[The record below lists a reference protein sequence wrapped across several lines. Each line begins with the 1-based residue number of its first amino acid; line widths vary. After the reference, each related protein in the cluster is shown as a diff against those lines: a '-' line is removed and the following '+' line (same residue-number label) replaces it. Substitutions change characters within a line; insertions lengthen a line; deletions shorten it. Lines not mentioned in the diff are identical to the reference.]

1 MCGICGVVGIER
13 PELAEE
19 ITRRMMGALVHRG
32 PDEDGLLLAPSAALG
47 MRRLSI
53 IDLPGGHQPVFN
65 ETGDVGVVF
74 NGEIYNFPQLRKTL
88 EARGHL
94 FRTHSD
100 TEVIVHAYEEWGE
113 QCLCELRGMFG
124 IAIWDA
130 RASGTSGEAARRA
143 RIFLA
148 RDRLGIKPLYYA
160 ATGGALLFSS
170 EVRSLL
176 ASGRIEPR
184 LSPDSLEAY
193 LTFGSVVEP
202 STLVEGIFSLPP
214 GHFLAFTA
222 DAPPGK
228 PSPKPYWIYSDA
240 VLQKEGPKPKTL
252 KEAAKL
258 LRPLLEETVRDHL
271 LADVPLGVFL
281 SSGLDSTSLVAL
293 ASRVQSDLHTFTVV
307 FPEQLY
313 SEAKISRETAKHF
326 KTRHEEILLSP
337 DTLVAQLDDAVRSLD
352 QPTMDGLNTYFV
364 SRAARQGGLKV
375 ALSGLGS
382 DEIFGGYS
390 TFESTPRAAFVAG
403 LGRWI
408 PGPFRRFTAGAAV
421 RIAAGDAVRKAAAAW
436 RSPRDFPHAY
446 YFTRLLFT
454 PSRVRRLLSPYLES
468 EKYSREREYPWRI
481 RMHETARQA
490 GGLDSFTAVSCFE
503 LQSYM
508 VNTLLRD
515 TDSASMANSLEVRV
529 PFLDHRLV
537 EFVGRLPRSAKYTS
551 GVPKSLLVEA
561 LADVL
566 PDDVVGQSKRTFTL
580 PWEVWLRGSLGV
592 RLSQDLANITPPLRE
607 YLNARAVRGAWQ
619 NFVIG
624 QTNWSRPWSLYV
636 LNEWVR
642 HHVTEAAN
650 IAVSARVSTPVSR
663 VEAVHNAAASAT
675 ASNPRP

>member
-1 MCGICGVVGIER
+1 MCGICGVIGFER
-13 PELAEE
+13 TELAEE

-32 PDEDGLLLAPSAALG
+32 PDEDGILVAPSAALG

-65 ETGDVGVVF
+65 ETGDVAVVF

-88 EARGHL
+88 EGRGHA

-113 QCLCELRGMFG
+113 KCLRELRGMFA
-124 IAIWDA
+124 IAIWDV
-130 RASGTSGEAARRA
+130 RSCGKSGEGARRA

-176 ASGRIEPR
+176 ASGCLQPR

-193 LTFGSVVEP
+193 LTFGSVSEP
-202 STLVEGIFSLPP
+202 STIVEGVFSVPP
-214 GHFLAFTA
+214 GHCLSFSA
-222 DAPPGK
+222 DAPPQK
-228 PSPKPYWIYSDA
+228 PSPQPYWVFSDA
-240 VLQKEGPKPKTL
+240 VLQQEGPQPKSVP
-252 KEAAKL
+252 EAAKL

-271 LADVPLGVFL
+271 ISDVPLGVFL

-293 ASRVQSDLHTFTVV
+293 ASRSLSDLHTLTVV
-307 FPEQLY
+307 FPEQQY
-313 SEAKISRETAKHF
+313 SEAKISRETAKRF

-337 DTLVAQLDDAVRSLD
+337 STLVDQLEAAVTSLD
-352 QPTMDGLNTYFV
+352 QPTMDGLNSYFV
-364 SRAARQGGLKV
+364 SRAARQRGLKV

-390 TFESTPRAAFVAG
+390 TFASTPRAALVTG

-408 PGPFRRFTAGAAV
+408 PGSLRRLTAGAAV
-421 RIAAGDAVRKAAAAW
+421 KIATGDAAHKAAAAW
-436 RSPRDFPHAY
+436 RSPSDLPHAY

-454 PSRVRRLLSPYLES
+454 PYRVRRLLAPFFES
-468 EKYSREREYPWRI
+468 TEYSGSHESRWRK
-481 RMHETARQA
+481 RNEETVRQA
-490 GGLDSFTAVSCFE
+490 RRLDSFTSVSCFE

-515 TDSASMANSLEVRV
+515 TDSVSMANSLEVRV

-537 EFVGRLPRSAKYTS
+537 EFVGRLPKSAKFER
-551 GVPKSLLVEA
+551 GIPKSLLIEA
-561 LADVL
+561 LSDLL
-566 PDDVVGQSKRTFTL
+566 PDEVVDQPKRTFTL
-580 PWEVWLRGSLGV
+580 PWDVWLRGSLGV
-592 RLSQDLANITPPLRE
+592 RVSQELADLTPALQQ
-607 YLNARAVRGAWQ
+607 YLNPRAVQGAWH
-619 NFVIG
+619 NFAIG
-624 QTNWSRPWSLYV
+624 ETNWSRPWSLYM

-642 HHVTEAAN
+642 RHVTD
-650 IAVSARVSTPVSR
+650 SASHPVSSAN
-663 VEAVHNAAASAT
+663 AVHIAAVSAT
-675 ASNPRP
+675 ASNSRA

>member
-1 MCGICGVVGIER
+1 MCGICGVIGIQKA
-13 PELAEE
+13 ELAEE
-19 ITRRMMGALVHRG
+19 ITRRMMGALEHRG
-32 PDEDGLLLAPSAALG
+32 PDEGGILVAPSAALG

-65 ETGDVGVVF
+65 ETGNVAVVF

-88 EARGHL
+88 EGRGHA

-100 TEVIVHAYEEWGE
+100 TEVIVHAYEEWGT
-113 QCLCELRGMFG
+113 QCLRELRGMFA

-130 RASGTSGEAARRA
+130 RSSGTSGESARHA
-143 RIFLA
+143 QIFLA

-160 ATGGALLFSS
+160 VAGGALLFSS

-176 ASGRIEPR
+176 ASGRLRPR
-184 LSPDSLEAY
+184 LSPDSLEAF

-202 STLVEGIFSLPP
+202 STLVEGVFSVPP
-214 GHFLAFTA
+214 GHCLAFSA
-222 DAPPGK
+222 DAPPAK

-240 VLQKEGPKPKTL
+240 VLQQVGPSPKTFQ
-252 KEAAKL
+252 EAAKL

-271 LADVPLGVFL
+271 SADVPLGVFL

-293 ASRVQSDLHTFTVV
+293 GSRFQSDLHTFTVV
-307 FPEQLY
+307 FPEQRY
-313 SEAKISRETAKHF
+313 SEAKISRETAKRF
-326 KTRHEEILLSP
+326 KTRHQEVLLAP
-337 DTLVAQLDDAVRSLD
+337 DTLVAQLEDAVKSLD

-364 SRAARQGGLKV
+364 SRAARQSGLKV

-390 TFESTPRAAFVAG
+390 TFVSTPRAALVAG
-403 LGRWI
+403 LGRWV
-408 PGPFRRFTAGAAV
+408 PAPFRRLTAAAAV

-436 RSPRDFPHAY
+436 RSPTDFPHAY

-454 PSRVRRLLSPYLES
+454 PSRVRRLLAPYFES
-468 EKYSREREYPWRI
+468 AEYSRDREYPWRA
-481 RMHETARQA
+481 RMRETARQA
-490 GGLDSFTAVSCFE
+490 ARLDSFTSVSCFE

-515 TDSASMANSLEVRV
+515 TDTASMANSLEVRV

-537 EFVGRLPRSAKYTS
+537 EFVGRLPKSVKYTRD
-551 GVPKSLLVEA
+551 VPKSLLVEA
-561 LADVL
+561 LSDLL
-566 PDDVVGQSKRTFTL
+566 PDEVVGQSKRTFTL
-580 PWEVWLRGSLGV
+580 PWDVWLRGPLGV
-592 RLSQDLANITPPLRE
+592 RLSQDLSNLTEPLRQ
-607 YLNARAVRGAWQ
+607 YLNPRAVRGAWQ

-642 HHVTEAAN
+642 HHVTDSPN
-650 IAVSARVSTPVSR
+650 HPVSNAD
-663 VEAVHNAAASAT
+663 AVHAAEVSAT
-675 ASNPRP
+675 ASNPRS

>member
-1 MCGICGVVGIER
+1 MCGICGVIGIQR
-13 PELAEE
+13 SELGEE
-19 ITRRMMGALVHRG
+19 ITRRMMGALRHRG
-32 PDEDGLLLAPSAALG
+32 PDDDGILVAPSAALG

-65 ETGDVGVVF
+65 ETGNVAVVF

-88 EARGHL
+88 EERGHA

-113 QCLCELRGMFG
+113 LCLREFRGMFA

-130 RASGTSGEAARRA
+130 RSSGMSGEEARGA

-160 ATGGALLFSS
+160 AAGGALLFSS

-176 ASGRIEPR
+176 ASGRVEPR
-184 LSPDSLEAY
+184 LSPDSLEAF

-202 STLVEGIFSLPP
+202 STLVHGVFSVPP
-214 GHFLAFTA
+214 GHCLSFSAG
-222 DAPPGK
+222 APPDK
-228 PSPKPYWIYSDA
+228 PTPKPYWVYSDA
-240 VLQKEGPKPKTL
+240 VLSQEGPKPKNIQ
-252 KEAAKL
+252 EAAKL

-271 LADVPLGVFL
+271 ISDVPLGVFL
-281 SSGLDSTSLVAL
+281 SSGLDSTALVAL
-293 ASRVQSDLHTFTVV
+293 ASRSQSDLHTFTVI
-307 FPEQLY
+307 FPEQRY
-313 SEAKISRETAKHF
+313 SEAKISSETAKRF
-326 KTRHEEILLSP
+326 KTRHQEILLSP
-337 DTLVAQLDDAVRSLD
+337 SSLVEQLEDAVKSLD

-364 SRAARQGGLKV
+364 SRAARQAGLKV

-390 TFESTPRAAFVAG
+390 TFVSTPRAAFVAG

-408 PGPFRRFTAGAAV
+408 PKPLRRLTAGAAV
-421 RIAAGDAVRKAAAAW
+421 RIATGDAVRKAAATW
-436 RSPRDFPHAY
+436 RSPEDFPHAY

-454 PSRVRRLLSPYLES
+454 PSRVRRLLAPYFDSDE
-468 EKYSREREYPWRI
+468 YSGRHDNPWRERMR
-481 RMHETARQA
+481 ETARQA
-490 GGLDSFTAVSCFE
+490 GRLDSFTSVSCFE

-515 TDSASMANSLEVRV
+515 TDTASMANSLEVRV

-537 EFVGRLPRSAKYTS
+537 EFVGRLQKSVKYSAN
-551 GVPKSLLVEA
+551 VPKSLLVEA
-561 LADVL
+561 LSDLL
-566 PDDVVGQSKRTFTL
+566 PQEVVGQTKRTFTL
-580 PWEVWLRGSLGV
+580 PWDVWLRGSLGV
-592 RLSQDLANITPPLRE
+592 RLSQDLSNLTPPLRQ
-607 YLNARAVRGAWQ
+607 YLNPRAVRGAWQ
-619 NFVIG
+619 NFVVG

-642 HHVTEAAN
+642 RHVTDAMTN
-650 IAVSARVSTPVSR
+650 PVSIAD
-663 VEAVHNAAASAT
+663 AVHTASVSAT
-675 ASNPRP
+675 AANSRS

>member
-1 MCGICGVVGIER
+1 MCGICGVIGIQKA
-13 PELAEE
+13 ELAEE
-19 ITRRMMGALVHRG
+19 ITRRMMGALEHRG
-32 PDEDGLLLAPSAALG
+32 PDEDGILVAPSAALG

-65 ETGDVGVVF
+65 ETGNVAVVF

-88 EARGHL
+88 EGRGHA

-100 TEVIVHAYEEWGE
+100 TEVIVHAYEEWGT
-113 QCLCELRGMFG
+113 QCLRELRGMFA

-130 RASGTSGEAARRA
+130 RSSGTSGELARHA
-143 RIFLA
+143 QIFLA

-160 ATGGALLFSS
+160 VAGGALLFSS

-176 ASGRIEPR
+176 ASGRLRPR
-184 LSPDSLEAY
+184 LSPDSLEAF

-202 STLVEGIFSLPP
+202 STLVEGVFSVPP
-214 GHFLAFTA
+214 GHCLAFSA
-222 DAPPGK
+222 DAPPAK

-240 VLQKEGPKPKTL
+240 VLQQVGPSPKTFQ
-252 KEAAKL
+252 EAAKL

-271 LADVPLGVFL
+271 SADVPLGVFL

-293 ASRVQSDLHTFTVV
+293 GSRFQSDLHTFTVV
-307 FPEQLY
+307 FPEQRY
-313 SEAKISRETAKHF
+313 SEAKISRETAKRF
-326 KTRHEEILLSP
+326 KTRHQEVLLAP
-337 DTLVAQLDDAVRSLD
+337 DTLVAQLEDAVKSLD

-364 SRAARQGGLKV
+364 SRAARQSGLKV

-390 TFESTPRAAFVAG
+390 TFVSTPRAALVAG
-403 LGRWI
+403 LGRWV
-408 PGPFRRFTAGAAV
+408 PAPFRRLTAAAAV

-436 RSPRDFPHAY
+436 RSPTDFPHAY

-454 PSRVRRLLSPYLES
+454 PSRVRRLLAPYFES
-468 EKYSREREYPWRI
+468 AEYSRDREYPWRA
-481 RMHETARQA
+481 RMRETARQA
-490 GGLDSFTAVSCFE
+490 ARLDSFTSVSCFE

-515 TDSASMANSLEVRV
+515 TDTASMANSLEVRV

-537 EFVGRLPRSAKYTS
+537 EFVGRLPKSVKYTRD
-551 GVPKSLLVEA
+551 VPKSLLVEA
-561 LADVL
+561 LSDLL
-566 PDDVVGQSKRTFTL
+566 PDEVVGQSKRTFTL
-580 PWEVWLRGSLGV
+580 PWDVWLRGPLGV
-592 RLSQDLANITPPLRE
+592 RLSQDLSNLTEPLRQ
-607 YLNARAVRGAWQ
+607 YLNPRAVRGAWQ

-642 HHVTEAAN
+642 HHVTDAPN
-650 IAVSARVSTPVSR
+650 HPVS
-663 VEAVHNAAASAT
+663 NADAFHTAEVSAT
-675 ASNPRP
+675 ASPPRS

>member
-1 MCGICGVVGIER
+1 MCGICGVIGIQR
-13 PELAEE
+13 SELAEE
-19 ITRRMMGALVHRG
+19 ITRRMMGALTHRG
-32 PDEDGLLLAPSAALG
+32 PDEDGLLIAPSAALG

-65 ETGDVGVVF
+65 ETGNVAVVF

-88 EARGHL
+88 EARGHA

-113 QCLCELRGMFG
+113 QCLRELRGMFA

-130 RASGTSGEAARRA
+130 RSSGTSGESARRA
-143 RIFLA
+143 HIFLA

-160 ATGGALLFSS
+160 VADGALLFSS

-176 ASGRIEPR
+176 ASGRLQPR

-193 LTFGSVVEP
+193 LTFGSVAEP
-202 STLVEGIFSLPP
+202 STLVEGIFSVPP
-214 GHFLAFTA
+214 GHCLAFSA
-222 DAPPGK
+222 DAPPAK
-228 PSPKPYWIYSDA
+228 PSPKSYWVYSDA
-240 VLQKEGPKPKTL
+240 VLQHEGPKPKNFQ
-252 KEAAKL
+252 EAAKQ

-271 LADVPLGVFL
+271 IADVPLGVFL

-293 ASRVQSDLHTFTVV
+293 GSRFQSDLHTLTVV
-307 FPEQLY
+307 FPEQRF
-313 SEAKISRETAKHF
+313 SEAKISRETAKRF
-326 KTRHEEILLSP
+326 KTRHQEILLAP
-337 DTLVAQLDDAVRSLD
+337 DALVAQLEDAVKSLD

-364 SRAARQGGLKV
+364 SRAARQAGLKV

-390 TFESTPRAAFVAG
+390 TFVSTPRAAFVAG

-408 PGPFRRFTAGAAV
+408 PRPFRRLTASVAV

-436 RSPRDFPHAY
+436 RSPKDFPHAY

-454 PSRVRRLLSPYLES
+454 PSRIRRLLAPYFES
-468 EKYSREREYPWRI
+468 NEYSKDREFPWRA
-481 RMHETARQA
+481 RMRETTRQA
-490 GGLDSFTAVSCFE
+490 GLLDSFTSVSCLE

-537 EFVGRLPRSAKYTS
+537 EFVGRLPKNTKYTPN
-551 GVPKSLLVEA
+551 VPKSLLVEA
-561 LADVL
+561 LSDLL
-566 PDDVVGQSKRTFTL
+566 PDEVVGQSKRTFTL
-580 PWEVWLRGSLGV
+580 PWDVWLRGPLGV
-592 RLSQDLANITPPLRE
+592 RLSQDLANLTPQLRQ
-607 YLNARAVRGAWQ
+607 YLNPRAVRGAWQ

-624 QTNWSRPWSLYV
+624 QTNWSRPWSLFV

-642 HHVTEAAN
+642 HHVTDAAN
-650 IAVSARVSTPVSR
+650 NPVSAAETVHTA
-663 VEAVHNAAASAT
+663 AVSAT
-675 ASNPRP
+675 ASNPRS